1 MKKDIRRILS
11 LIIVFVMLVSVL
23 AACNG
28 ENTPAETTPPGDVT
42 TPSDENTTTPEET
55 KELAPE
61 VVDCDEYNFIILAKD
76 NELWFEMYANETGA
90 QTGEAIS
97 DALYTREVT
106 LEQMYNC
113 EITLVKDSKIDDKVR
128 LNAGSGSGEHIAD
141 AIYTTGS
148 STLQLARAGALRNVY
163 KIPELRLQN
172 SYWDQNIQKE
182 YQVGKALYCLEGD
195 INIRDDLRTIQVTVN
210 KDLYEKYKLNE
221 SYGNLYDL
229 VRNKKWTFDTM
240 MEMSKD
246 LYEDPDANGQSMEDT
261 YGLLSELSGPYYFFL
276 GSGLRTVKN
285 HNDSLESCL
294 EDPLLLEALDK
305 AILLASTPSVCL
317 VNSGKVA
324 GMTSVWTD
332 AITLFKNDQAL
343 FRSSALSSVNGYID
357 MKSDYGIIPVPMLFN
372 TNDRYYCWVS
382 GNNHYPLSIPYDGI
396 DDISVTASIIE
407 AMAYYSK
414 YLETDNYN
422 EAFYERLADFRL
434 GQTADDAE
442 MLDLIFD
449 SKTFELD
456 RPLVVTSVE
465 SQMYNKAKEGYTGS
479 FASVIAGA
487 KTTAK
492 YNAIA
497 IQQAFDKVAAAEE

>member
-1 MKKDIRRILS
+1 
-11 LIIVFVMLVSVL
+11 
-23 AACNG
+23 
-28 ENTPAETTPPGDVT
+28 
-42 TPSDENTTTPEET
+42 
-55 KELAPE
+55 
-61 VVDCDEYNFIILAKD
+61 
-76 NELWFEMYANETGA
+76 
-90 QTGEAIS
+90 
-97 DALYTREVT
+97 
-106 LEQMYNC
+106 
-113 EITLVKDSKIDDKVR
+113 
-128 LNAGSGSGEHIAD
+128 
-141 AIYTTGS
+141 
-148 STLQLARAGALRNVY
+148 
-163 KIPELRLQN
+163 
-172 SYWDQNIQKE
+172 
-182 YQVGKALYCLEGD
+182 
-195 INIRDDLRTIQVTVN
+195 
-210 KDLYEKYKLNE
+210 
-221 SYGNLYDL
+221 
-229 VRNKKWTFDTM
+229 
-240 MEMSKD
+240 
-246 LYEDPDANGQSMEDT
+246 
-261 YGLLSELSGPYYFFL
+261 
-276 GSGLRTVKN
+276 
-285 HNDSLESCL
+285 
-294 EDPLLLEALDK
+294 
-305 AILLASTPSVCL
+305 
-317 VNSGKVA
+317 
-324 GMTSVWTD
+324 
-332 AITLFKNDQAL
+332 
-343 FRSSALSSVNGYID
+343 

-497 IQQAFDKVAAAEE
+497 IQQAFDKVAVAEE

>member
-1 MKKDIRRILS
+1 
-11 LIIVFVMLVSVL
+11 MLLTALV
-23 AACNG
+23 ACNG
-28 ENTPAETTPPGDVT
+28 TNDPAVTTPQGGGDATTPAVGGDVT
-42 TPSDENTTTPEET
+42 SGEGET
-55 KELAPE
+55 KEEAPA
-61 VVDCDEYNFIILAKD
+61 VIDCDKYEFIILCKD

-246 LYEDPDANGQSMEDT
+246 LYEDLYNDEH
-261 YGLLSELSGPYYFFL
+261 
-276 GSGLRTVKN
+276 LR
-285 HNDSLESCL
+285 
-294 EDPLLLEALDK
+294 
-305 AILLASTPSVCL
+305 
-317 VNSGKVA
+317 
-324 GMTSVWTD
+324 
-332 AITLFKNDQAL
+332 
-343 FRSSALSSVNGYID
+343 
-357 MKSDYGIIPVPMLFN
+357 
-372 TNDRYYCWVS
+372 
-382 GNNHYPLSIPYDGI
+382 
-396 DDISVTASIIE
+396 
-407 AMAYYSK
+407 
-414 YLETDNYN
+414 
-422 EAFYERLADFRL
+422 
-434 GQTADDAE
+434 QT
-442 MLDLIFD
+442 
-449 SKTFELD
+449 
-456 RPLVVTSVE
+456 
-465 SQMYNKAKEGYTGS
+465 
-479 FASVIAGA
+479 
-487 KTTAK
+487 
-492 YNAIA
+492 
-497 IQQAFDKVAAAEE
+497 